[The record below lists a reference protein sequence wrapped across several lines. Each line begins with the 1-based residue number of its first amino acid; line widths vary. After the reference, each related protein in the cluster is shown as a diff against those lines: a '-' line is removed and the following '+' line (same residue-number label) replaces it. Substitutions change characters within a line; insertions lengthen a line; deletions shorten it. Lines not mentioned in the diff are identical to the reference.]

1 VKLPFCTN
9 CGTSLPEG
17 AKYCWKCGTPVSTI
31 SDQQSKQPQS
41 TDQEPVIHSQIIAET
56 SRLSGVGIEKF
67 LGPGERI
74 IYATPGL
81 ISYAN
86 QKRRVY
92 VTNKRILFYGQ
103 QGVMLGLIKT
113 DRLDEISLNQV
124 RKLKLVETGFITKR
138 IHLELDEMKL
148 EGQRGHLLDLY
159 KAIQSARAS
168 V

>member
-1 VKLPFCTN
+1 LPFCTN

-17 AKYCWKCGTPVSTI
+17 AKFCAKCGSPVSVI
-31 SDQQSKQPQS
+31 PVQQAEQPQS
-41 TDQEPVIHSQIIAET
+41 TDQEPVIHSQIIPET

-74 IYATPGL
+74 IYATPGR
-81 ISYAN
+81 IYYAN

-103 QGVMLGLIKT
+103 QRMMLGLIKQ
-113 DRLDEISLNQV
+113 DRLDEIPLNQV

-138 IHLELDEMKL
+138 IYLELDEMKL

-159 KAIQSARAS
+159 KAIQSARDS